1 MNRQDWLQ
9 TMDKIVYPVLEAL
22 SKEELR
28 EKLPT
33 DFHPERQKFAML
45 EAFGRTVTGI
55 SPWLELETVQA
66 DEERALQEKY
76 RQMVRRG
83 LDHAT
88 DPNSKDYMNF
98 SETGQPLVDAAFLS
112 HGIIRAPHQLADKL
126 PENIKKQVCLALKQ
140 TRATIPPNM
149 NWNLFSAMVEAALYV
164 LGDPDYDLL
173 RVIYALRLL
182 DDWYFGDGI
191 YGDGPHF
198 NFDYYN
204 SYVIQPMAIDLID
217 LFYEKNEEIR
227 HYRDKMIPRFTRFA
241 AIQERMIAP
250 DGSFPIIGR
259 SITYRFGAFQ
269 ALAQAT
275 LQNRLATEISPAQV
289 RCGLSAVIT
298 KTMDASQNFDQ
309 KGWLTAGVY
318 GNQPELA
325 EGYIST
331 GSLYLC
337 SAVFLP
343 LGLPETA
350 SFWKDPDEAWT
361 AKKVWTGGKIRIDH
375 GVD

>member
-275 LQNRLATEISPAQV
+275 LQNRLAIEISPAQV

>member
-9 TMDKIVYPVLEAL
+9 MMDKIVYPVLEAL

-126 PENIKKQVCLALKQ
+126 PENIDRKSV
-140 TRATIPPNM
+140 
-149 NWNLFSAMVEAALYV
+149 V
-164 LGDPDYDLL
+164 
-173 RVIYALRLL
+173 
-182 DDWYFGDGI
+182 
-191 YGDGPHF
+191 
-198 NFDYYN
+198 
-204 SYVIQPMAIDLID
+204 
-217 LFYEKNEEIR
+217 
-227 HYRDKMIPRFTRFA
+227 
-241 AIQERMIAP
+241 
-250 DGSFPIIGR
+250 
-259 SITYRFGAFQ
+259 
-269 ALAQAT
+269 
-275 LQNRLATEISPAQV
+275 
-289 RCGLSAVIT
+289 
-298 KTMDASQNFDQ
+298 
-309 KGWLTAGVY
+309 
-318 GNQPELA
+318 
-325 EGYIST
+325 
-331 GSLYLC
+331 
-337 SAVFLP
+337 
-343 LGLPETA
+343 
-350 SFWKDPDEAWT
+350 
-361 AKKVWTGGKIRIDH
+361 
-375 GVD
+375 